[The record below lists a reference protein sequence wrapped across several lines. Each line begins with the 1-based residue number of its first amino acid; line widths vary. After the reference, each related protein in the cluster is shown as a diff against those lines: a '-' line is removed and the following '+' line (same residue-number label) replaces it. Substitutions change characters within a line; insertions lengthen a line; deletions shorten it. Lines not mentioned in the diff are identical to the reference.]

1 MHIEFID
8 LFRCPRP
15 HEESVLIAVFERR
28 DGRLL
33 VDGWLTC
40 PVCDARYRVAQGV
53 AYFSDPAGA
62 QRVERA
68 SARATGGED
77 PDPPALSEAEEVNE
91 ALRLGALLGIPQSG
105 GVVVLEGTR
114 AVSAER
120 LAQLTG
126 ARIVVWNP
134 IRVMADQ
141 DVVCTVFAAGAVPLA
156 PGAAIGVAI
165 GAGGM
170 HPASVPVGAL
180 RPGGRLV
187 LPASTVVP
195 SAFRELAR
203 DDADSVSEK
212 IGELAM
218 LRR

>member
-15 HEESVLIAVFERR
+15 HEESVLVAVFERR

-53 AYFSDPAGA
+53 AYFSDPAGEEGVA
-62 QRVERA
+62 RA
-68 SARATGGED
+68 PARATGGED
-77 PDPPALSEAEEVNE
+77 PDPAALSEAEEASD
-91 ALRLGALLGIPQSG
+91 ALRLGAMLGIPQSG
-105 GVVVLEGTR
+105 GVVVLEGAR
-114 AVSAER
+114 AASAER

-126 ARIVVWNP
+126 ARVIVWNP
-134 IRVMADQ
+134 IRAMADQ

-156 PGAAIGVAI
+156 PGVASGVAI
-165 GAGGM
+165 GSSGLS
-170 HPASVPVGAL
+170 PASVPIGML
-180 RPGGRLV
+180 RQRGRLV
-187 LPASTVVP
+187 LPS
-195 SAFRELAR
+195 SAIIPPGFRELAR
-203 DDADSVSEK
+203 DDVDSVSEK
-212 IGELAM
+212 IGELVT